1 VRILAVLLALAA
13 ALAQRPALAQAGV
26 EPGSWELTV
35 TSQMQGMDKPIGPL
49 SKTQCF
55 TADDVRDPG
64 RILGTGGSCQFSNR
78 RESGGEYS
86 FDVKC
91 GGMLP
96 MSGSGRIRQG
106 AQSFEGDLD
115 LGVDTEAAG
124 GSRLGMKSTVSGR
137 RLGPC

>member
-1 VRILAVLLALAA
+1 MKKAFGFLLLLAPLAA
-13 ALAQRPALAQAGV
+13 LGQV

-55 TADDVRDPG
+55 TAEDTRDPG
-64 RILGTGGSCQFSNR
+64 RVLGTGGSCQFSNR
-78 RESGGEYS
+78 QHSGDLYT

-91 GGMLP
+91 GGALP
-96 MSGSGRIRQG
+96 MSGKGRIRQG
-106 AQSFEGDLD
+106 SGSFEGDLD
-115 LGVDTEAAG
+115 LAVDSGAG
-124 GSRLGMKSTVSGR
+124 GGSSLGMRTKVSGR

>member
-1 VRILAVLLALAA
+1 MIRRTLLALLLVA
-13 ALAQRPALAQAGV
+13 PAQAGAQVDV

-55 TADDVRDPG
+55 SAEDASDPG
-64 RILGTGGSCQFSNR
+64 RILGAGASCQFSNR
-78 RESGGEYS
+78 RASGDEYS

-91 GGMLP
+91 GGLLP

-106 AQSFEGDLD
+106 AHSFEGDLD
-115 LGVDTEAAG
+115 VGVDAAAAG
-124 GSRLGMKSTVSGR
+124 GQRIGMKTKISGR